1 MKTTAPITMGEV
13 KSMNCSC
20 GKPARLSV
28 LCRLLVIF
36 AVIGA
41 PMAMSIASA
50 TPAMAKTAE
59 EEVQDGYYSLVTD
72 TGEVVFVTSLKVTV
86 GDQFITED
94 NKQYTVTSLQGKIA
108 HVKFDGKLDL
118 SGYLPPEKGILAAT
132 WEKFLAALWPRKT
145 GTAGNKQT
153 IAIYHTHSDESYVPT
168 SGVSS
173 KPWGDI
179 YKVGKVLQETL
190 KKEGYNAV
198 QSRANHNPHDGAAY
212 ERSRRT
218 VTKLLRD
225 YRPVTLFD
233 VHRDAVPA
241 KFYTDT
247 IANTPIVK
255 ITLVVGRENQNRTT
269 ILEYAKTIKAQT
281 DRKVP
286 RLIKGI
292 FNAAGDYNQD
302 VAPRMMLLEFGS
314 HLTSLE
320 RADNAAKFFARI
332 MPGVLASAGIKP
344 PAGQQVTVRSARNA
358 GSLRARETS
367 AASRTAIILVGI
379 VVVLGALFLILNAG
393 SWEGLRKQLGRFFG
407 REFTNTVGVKQ
418 LDPEKDQPKPQ
429 DTNEDGQQ
437 DNGGSDQSG

>member
-1 MKTTAPITMGEV
+1 MGEV
-13 KSMNCSC
+13 KGVNCSS
-20 GKPARLSV
+20 ARL
-28 LCRLLVIF
+28 LLIL
-36 AVIGA
+36 AVMGITMGIIY
-41 PMAMSIASA
+41 PVPP
-50 TPAMAKTAE
+50 PALAKTAE
-59 EEVQDGYYSLVTD
+59 EEAADGYYSFVTD
-72 TGEVVFVTSLKVTV
+72 SGEVVFVTSLKVTV

-132 WEKFLAALWPRKT
+132 REKFLAALFPSKT
-145 GTAGNKQT
+145 GAAGKQT

-179 YKVGKVLQETL
+179 YKVGRVLKDTL
-190 KKEGYNAV
+190 QKEGYNAV
-198 QSRANHNPHDGAAY
+198 QSLANHNPHDGAAY

-218 VTKLLRD
+218 VMKLLR

-255 ITLVVGRENQNRTT
+255 ITLVVGRENQNRST

-281 DRKVP
+281 DQKVP

-292 FNAAGDYNQD
+292 FNASGDYNQD
-302 VAPRMMLLEFGS
+302 VSPRALLLEFGS

-344 PAGQQVTVRSARNA
+344 PAGQRVTVRSAREA
-358 GSLRARETS
+358 GSLGARETS
-367 AASRTAIILVGI
+367 AATRTALILVVI
-379 VVVLGALFLILNAG
+379 AVVLAALFLILNAG
-393 SWEGLRKQLGRFFG
+393 SWEELRSQLARFFG
-407 REFTNTVGVKQ
+407 REFTNAMGAKQ
-418 LDPEKDQPKPQ
+418 PDPEKKQAVEVKVESKDRQENGEQ
-429 DTNEDGQQ
+429 GH
-437 DNGGSDQSG
+437 GGSDQSE